1 MSIDSDKV
9 LGDYAPGG
17 RLRFALNHGNRV
29 LIGRD
34 EAGRP
39 EGISVDLARALAAEL
54 ETQPAFVEF
63 ERATDVASS
72 ASDDVWDVCFLAVD
86 PLRAATIAFTQP
98 YVRIEGCYLV
108 RADAAQAAGDVARL
122 GLRIGIVEGS
132 AYALHLARSPGAE
145 GLVTFASFAGATAAL
160 DAGEVDGIA
169 GIRQA
174 MEVEA
179 AHRPGSRVLEP
190 PFMEIRQAMGVPA
203 GRPSAHAHLSAFLA
217 TRATDGTVAAV
228 LERHGVSGSSAILPP
243 PDPDNL
249 PRKSSR

>member
-1 MSIDSDKV
+1 MASDDV
-9 LGDYAPGG
+9 LNDYAPGG

-34 EAGRP
+34 DAGQP

-54 ETQPAFVEF
+54 NAEPEFVEF

-72 ASDDVWDVCFLAVD
+72 ASEDVWDVCFLAVD
-86 PLRAATIAFTQP
+86 PSRAATIAFTHP
-98 YVRIEGCYLV
+98 YVRIEGCYL
-108 RADAAQAAGDVARL
+108 AQSESAQVTDDVARL

-132 AYALHLARSPGAE
+132 AYALHLARSPGSE
-145 GLVTFASFAGATAAL
+145 GLVPFASFAEVTAAL
-160 DAGEVDGIA
+160 DGREVDGIA

-174 MEVEA
+174 MEAEA
-179 AHRPGSRVLEP
+179 ATRPGTRVLEP

-203 GRPSAHAHLSAFLA
+203 GRPLAHAHLSAFLA
-217 TRATDGTVAAV
+217 ARAADGTVAAI

-243 PDPDNL
+243 DG
-249 PRKSSR
+249 SSDVAGA